1 MARWDPGARQ
11 RLQAAALE
19 LYVRQGFEQTTVE
32 EIARSVG
39 LTERTFFRHF
49 ADKREVLF
57 DGQDL
62 LQQAFLDG
70 VRAAPPSASPLEMV
84 TAALTASA
92 GFFTDERLPWSRQRH
107 AVITANL
114 ALRERELLKAA
125 SLAAAVA
132 AALRA
137 RGVAERTAALAAE
150 TGVTVFNV
158 AFAEWIIEGEQRSFA
173 EIEREVLEELKALRA
188 DPAK

>member
-1 MARWDPGARQ
+1 
-11 RLQAAALE
+11 LQAAALE

-57 DGQDL
+57 DGQDQL
-62 LQQAFLDG
+62 HQAFLDG

-84 TAALTASA
+84 AAALAATADH
-92 GFFTDERLPWSRQRH
+92 FDDERRSWSRQRR
-107 AVITANL
+107 AVIAGNV
-114 ALRERELLKAA
+114 ALRERELLKSA

-132 AALRA
+132 GALRA
-137 RGVAERTAALAAE
+137 RGVGERTAALAAE
-150 TGVTVFNV
+150 TGITVFTV
-158 AFAEWIIEGEQRSFA
+158 AFAEWIAEGEQRSLA
-173 EIEREVLEELKALRA
+173 EVEREVLEELRALRA
-188 DPAK
+188 GPDKCAEPGRVY

>member
-1 MARWDPGARQ
+1 M
-11 RLQAAALE
+11 AALE
-19 LYVRQGFEQTTVE
+19 LYVRQGFEQTTVD

-57 DGQDL
+57 DGQDM

-84 TAALTASA
+84 TAALAASA
-92 GFFTDERLPWSRQRH
+92 EFFADERRPWSRQRH
-107 AVITANL
+107 AVITANR
-114 ALRERELLKAA
+114 ALRERDLLKKA

-132 AALRA
+132 DALRT
-137 RGVAERTAALAAE
+137 RGVAERAAVLAAE
-150 TGVTVFNV
+150 TGVTVFSV
-158 AFAEWIIEGEQRSFA
+158 AFVEWIAEDEQRSFA
-173 EIEREVLEELKALRA
+173 EVEREVLKELKALA
-188 DPAK
+188 A